1 MRRGGGTT
9 GAATA
14 TPRLENPRRYAT
26 TRTRM
31 KLSGSYQLKAPRQ
44 KVWDALNNPDVLT
57 KCIPGCEKLERT
69 DGDNYTAH
77 LKVGVA
83 AIKGSYTGRVSIKD
97 PVPPT
102 SYTLHVEGK
111 GGPGWLKGSSK
122 IHLADKD
129 AGTEIKCD
137 SDMQVGGL
145 IASV

>member
-1 MRRGGGTT
+1 MKFAGT
-9 GAATA
+9 
-14 TPRLENPRRYAT
+14 
-26 TRTRM
+26 
-31 KLSGSYQLKAPRQ
+31 YQLKSPRQ

-69 DGDNYTAH
+69 EGDNYTAH

-83 AIKGSYTGRVSIKD
+83 AIKGSYTGKVSIKD
-97 PVPPT
+97 AVPPT
-102 SYTLHVEGK
+102 SYALHVEGK

-129 AGTEIKCD
+129 GGTEIQYD

-145 IASV
+145 IASVGSRMIEAVGKQMADQFFKALAAQVEK